1 MFGDL
6 GDFIRNIAMWKW
18 LKKFALEIAPPVTA
32 TVLGA
37 FVVHQLWPSGG
48 STPQPAVT
56 PSAVQAPAESA
67 KPVNAAVGEPS
78 ATAAVPAAVA
88 SPAPAIP
95 VAPKTGRPG
104 RQSIEVAKTAPR
116 DEPPVQRGEAA
127 ASVLDRA
134 EKALA
139 TIPPAKSA
147 GPSLPA
153 RVAPPAPAPA
163 VTMQEPVATPA
174 SPSPA
179 PPPPVTTAAVPV
191 TEPPPMDPPREI
203 AAPASAG
210 PIAGPP
216 SSLLPPQNQQAQT
229 KNHNP
234 LRLSH
239 SDRANLADI
248 PIGDDAAP
256 DQAPAAAGSAE
267 AAPQP
272 PPAKQK
278 NIIEN
283 IFAPL
288 QSVLP
293 ERMRN

>member
-6 GDFIRNIAMWKW
+6 GDFIRNIVMWKW

-56 PSAVQAPAESA
+56 PPAVQAPGESA
-67 KPVNAAVGEPS
+67 KPVNAAVGEPN

-95 VAPKTGRPG
+95 VAPKAVRPG
-104 RQSIEVAKTAPR
+104 RQSSEVAKTAPR
-116 DEPPVQRGEAA
+116 DEPPVQRSEV
-127 ASVLDRA
+127 SVLDRA

-139 TIPPAKSA
+139 TIPAAKSA

-153 RVAPPAPAPA
+153 RVAPQAPAPA

-174 SPSPA
+174 SPPPA

-191 TEPPPMDPPREI
+191 AEPPPMDPPREI
-203 AAPASAG
+203 AAPVSAG

-234 LRLSH
+234 LRVSH

-256 DQAPAAAGSAE
+256 NQAPAAAASAD
-267 AAPQP
+267 AAPPP

>member
-1 MFGDL
+1 
-6 GDFIRNIAMWKW
+6 MWKW

-37 FVVHQLWPSGG
+37 FVVHQLWPTGQ

-56 PSAVQAPAESA
+56 PPAAQTPAESA
-67 KPVNAAVGEPS
+67 KPASLPVPETS
-78 ATAAVPAAVA
+78 TTAAVPAVTPPPAVT
-88 SPAPAIP
+88 S
-95 VAPKTGRPG
+95 VVPKAGKPS
-104 RQSIEVAKTAPR
+104 RQSSEVAKTAPR
-116 DEPPVQRGEAA
+116 DEPPAQRGESE

-139 TIPPAKSA
+139 SIPQAKSA

-153 RVAPPAPAPA
+153 RVAPPAPPPAVAMHEPQATPVAPPVPAPA
-163 VTMQEPVATPA
+163 PQ
-174 SPSPA
+174 
-179 PPPPVTTAAVPV
+179 VTTAAVVP

-203 AAPASAG
+203 ATPAPAGS
-210 PIAGPP
+210 IAAPPP
-216 SSLLPPQNQQAQT
+216 SLLPQNQQAHT
-229 KNHNP
+229 KNNNP
-234 LRLSH
+234 LRVSH
-239 SDRANLADI
+239 SDRENLADI
-248 PIGDDAAP
+248 PVGDDAAP
-256 DQAPAAAGSAE
+256 DQAPAAASAD
-267 AAPQP
+267 ATPPPP

-293 ERMRN
+293 ERMR

>member
-1 MFGDL
+1 
-6 GDFIRNIAMWKW
+6 MWKW

-48 STPQPAVT
+48 STPQPVATPPAAV
-56 PSAVQAPAESA
+56 APAESA
-67 KPVNAAVGEPS
+67 KPANVPGAETS
-78 ATAAVPAAVA
+78 TTAAAPTVA
-88 SPAPAIP
+88 PSPAP
-95 VAPKTGRPG
+95 VTSKTGKFGRP
-104 RQSIEVAKTAPR
+104 SNEVAKTTPREEAPI
-116 DEPPVQRGEAA
+116 QRGESE

-139 TIPPAKSA
+139 SIPPAKSA
-147 GPSLPA
+147 APSLPTKG
-153 RVAPPAPAPA
+153 APPTPAPA
-163 VTMQEPVATPA
+163 VTMRDPQPTPATPPVPT
-174 SPSPA
+174 SA
-179 PPPPVTTAAVPV
+179 PPQVTTAAVAP

-203 AAPASAG
+203 AAPTPVGQVAA
-210 PIAGPP
+210 PPP
-216 SSLLPPQNQQAQT
+216 SLLPQNQQTQT

-234 LRLSH
+234 LRVSH
-239 SDRANLADI
+239 SDRENLADI
-248 PIGDDAAP
+248 PLDDVAPDQVPAAATSADAAP
-256 DQAPAAAGSAE
+256 P
-267 AAPQP
+267 P
-272 PPAKQK
+272 PPAKPK